1 MPKRLAAFLFSLR
14 SLARPY
20 DATALSYQCANMKL
34 WWVAP
39 RIVREIYHSGRAR
52 RKGLR
57 ARISFSNGQ
66 FLKEGFFGLVFW
78 EDSDRAIVEKLN
90 LHLGRQIEKWLDI
103 TIRRKIKRDV
113 RWSAQF

>member
-14 SLARPY
+14 SLARLY

-39 RIVREIYHSGRAR
+39 RIVPEIYHFTAVR

-57 ARISFSNGQ
+57 GHISISNGQ
-66 FLKEGFFGLVFW
+66 FLKEGFFGLVFC

-103 TIRRKIKRDV
+103 TIRRIIKRDV